1 GLAAYLA
8 RAGVRYFVVRN
19 DLSPGQAGYTPPQV
33 VHATLAQSGFR
44 RVAAF
49 GPRITVTPP
58 GAAAAVSAAVL
69 ARLPGAAAAYPAVEV
84 YAAAGRPA
92 PGPAEVQPASQAVLV
107 DGGPD
112 ALLQLAGQGVLRGR
126 PAVVAGTGGP
136 PLTAPA
142 QWADADGARRADN
155 AFGLISGN
163 VSETYTATQVNPPDE
178 QLGDPGRPPR
188 QLLPVPPA
196 RQTVAVL
203 SGAADVTASSAGS
216 WVTEAPQYDPVNAFD
231 GNRATAW
238 TVGVPRATGQ
248 WLQVAFS
255 RRRTLTA
262 SAGIRLLADLAARPV
277 PTRVTV
283 STAAG
288 RVSTVLR
295 RTSAV
300 QPLRVPSGATRWLRI
315 TITGTTRSTAEAV
328 SAGLG
333 AGISDVLIPG
343 VRVQRLLRPAQD
355 PAGQRAPVQTFSF
368 AQQLPSPALLG
379 GAAAYPPLAR
389 TFTTTAA
396 TAPLRLTA
404 TAMALPGP
412 ALTALLSRLTPPA
425 AGQLRVT
432 ATSTLGSLPALA
444 PAQLLSSPPPRA
456 AAATPDAGNAGSA
469 SPASGNAA
477 SGNAASGN
485 APSGNAE
492 SSAAASGPW
501 IAGSAHPVLRLSW
514 TGDRRIAD
522 LTLAPDAGVGEFP
535 QRVRISSP
543 AGVREASVGFGGLV
557 TLSPPLVTDQ
567 LSISFPASEPASA
580 AAAAQRG
587 RLPVALGH
595 LTIPALA
602 GLRPALPDPAAPFT
616 LPCGQ
621 GPTLTIDARTYPT
634 AITGQVSALT
644 NFRPVQLR
652 LCSPGSAAAPA
663 PPRTPATPGTPA
675 APGIPA
681 ALDTPAAP
689 AVPGT
694 PAAPGI
700 PAAPGTPATRPAS
713 GTPSAPALS
722 LSVGQHVLTA
732 AAPDPFALTS
742 LALTSGASTAARP
755 AVSRASMS
763 RPAVPRAA
771 TNDMNVQSL
780 LQEQQQPHGHVVSG
794 EAAPAVGRAMRV
806 MTWQADRRSLRVAAG
821 PASYLEIHQNANP
834 GWIATLNGRRLASVT
849 LDGWQQGY
857 VLPAG
862 RGGVVTLTYA
872 PDGVYHL
879 LLVAAALGVLLLLAA
894 ALPPRRRRRPALP
907 SPGRVPVPSSP
918 GRAPVPPSPGRVP
931 ADPSTSASPPV
942 PGTSPAPESS
952 SVPGST
958 PAPGP
963 PAPRPGAGTWAGVAV
978 LAALIFVAGGP
989 VAVVVPLLAGLA
1001 WSRPRWLPAVA
1012 AAGIAAAGVIAATAA
1027 SPAALGSGA
1036 FGATAQA
1043 CALAALAAALMPA
1056 GKLRDRR
1063 RSGTK

>member
-1 GLAAYLA
+1 
-8 RAGVRYFVVRN
+8 
-19 DLSPGQAGYTPPQV
+19 
-33 VHATLAQSGFR
+33 
-44 RVAAF
+44 
-49 GPRITVTPP
+49 
-58 GAAAAVSAAVL
+58 
-69 ARLPGAAAAYPAVEV
+69 
-84 YAAAGRPA
+84 
-92 PGPAEVQPASQAVLV
+92 
-107 DGGPD
+107 
-112 ALLQLAGQGVLRGR
+112 
-126 PAVVAGTGGP
+126 
-136 PLTAPA
+136 
-142 QWADADGARRADN
+142 
-155 AFGLISGN
+155 
-163 VSETYTATQVNPPDE
+163 
-178 QLGDPGRPPR
+178 
-188 QLLPVPPA
+188 
-196 RQTVAVL
+196 
-203 SGAADVTASSAGS
+203 
-216 WVTEAPQYDPVNAFD
+216 
-231 GNRATAW
+231 
-238 TVGVPRATGQ
+238 
-248 WLQVAFS
+248 
-255 RRRTLTA
+255 
-262 SAGIRLLADLAARPV
+262 
-277 PTRVTV
+277 
-283 STAAG
+283 
-288 RVSTVLR
+288 VLR

-315 TITGTTRSTAEAV
+315 TITGTTRATAEAV

-355 PAGQRAPVQTFSF
+355 PAGQRAPVQTVSF

-389 TFTTTAA
+389 TFTTTTA
-396 TAPLRLTA
+396 TSMRLTA

-444 PAQLLSSPPPRA
+444 PAQLLSNPPPRA
-456 AAATPDAGNAGSA
+456 AAATPDSGNAGSA

-485 APSGNAE
+485 AASGNAE

-522 LTLAPDAGVGEFP
+522 LTLAPDAGVGAFP

-602 GLRPALPDPAAPFT
+602 GLHPALPDPAAPFT

-634 AITGQVSALT
+634 AVTGQVSALT

-663 PPRTPATPGTPA
+663 PPGTPATPAT
-675 APGIPA
+675 
-681 ALDTPAAP
+681 
-689 AVPGT
+689 
-694 PAAPGI
+694 

-763 RPAVPRAA
+763 RPAAPQAA

-794 EAAPAVGRAMRV
+794 EAAPAVGRSMRV

-907 SPGRVPVPSSP
+907 SPGRVPVP
-918 GRAPVPPSPGRVP
+918 PSPGRVP

-942 PGTSPAPESS
+942 PGTSPAPESL

-1063 RSGTK
+1063 RSGTKQS